1 MQAGKWSAEDV
12 RAALAEWQDTPPVR
26 ISFSVDELSGLVLNL
41 NLLEK
46 HTRTLGVLRARTAP
60 AESTAIMDVAD
71 RLNSLMTTLVSA
83 GQRVRQEREQEQ
95 NMRGLQRVLIGVLV
109 VVLLALIPFFVSGS
123 GTSAAPMIG
132 AGILFQQAD
141 VTTEPAPTAGQ
152 TGEATAELTP
162 VPVVTPAEQI
172 EATGQL
178 LTTVLLFIGSIA
190 AGTAVL
196 MAFDKFLADR
206 RTRQATEQ
214 LYLSQPPEAQ
224 ERLADLAERVA
235 DIADQAVKTLS
246 GISDFLRD
254 VTDGK
259 AGAQRVETV
268 SGALSD
274 EMRGALLKL
283 AKLDGKTYQLDP
295 DDVAKAPRAEWRPDP
310 LAGSPADQ

>member
-1 MQAGKWSAEDV
+1 MRS
-12 RAALAEWQDTPPVR
+12 
-26 ISFSVDELSGLVLNL
+26 
-41 NLLEK
+41 
-46 HTRTLGVLRARTAP
+46 RTAP
-60 AESTAIMDVAD
+60 EESRAIMDVAD

-123 GTSAAPMIG
+123 GTAAAPMIG

-141 VTTEPAPTAGQ
+141 VTAEPAP

-178 LTTVLLFIGSIA
+178 LTTVLLFLGSIA
-190 AGTAVL
+190 TGTAIL
-196 MAFDKFLADR
+196 SAFDKFLADR
-206 RTRQATEQ
+206 RTRQATEK

-224 ERLADLAERVA
+224 ERLANLADRLA
-235 DIADQAVKTLS
+235 DIADAGVKGLAA
-246 GISDFLRD
+246 ISDFLRD

-259 AGAQRVETV
+259 VGAQRVETV
-268 SGALSD
+268 SGALSE
-274 EMRGALLKL
+274 EMRGALLAL
-283 AKLDGKTYQLDP
+283 AKIDGKTYQLNP